1 MSADPQ
7 EALEIRRRVV
17 IKAYGEALARS
28 GLDLAVPGPA
38 KTVYDAIREAA
49 VVATQDRVHRERHA
63 AYLDGLWTMLSAIES
78 TTLQQAWVSKALTVL
93 IIHTHTTL
101 ECEKIDNLATVETFV
116 LPGLTKLLGGPSE
129 A

>member
-17 IKAYGEALARS
+17 IRAYGVALGRS
-28 GLDLAVPGPA
+28 GLNLDRPGPA
-38 KTVYDAIREAA
+38 RTAYDAIREAETI
-49 VVATQDRVHRERHA
+49 ATQDRVHRERHA
-63 AYLDGLWTMLSAIES
+63 AFLDGLWTMLSAVPPASE
-78 TTLQQAWVSKALTVL
+78 QQDRLHKALTVA

-101 ECEKIDNLATVETFV
+101 ECEKIDGLATVETFV
-116 LPGLTKLLGGPSE
+116 LPGLTKMLGAASE